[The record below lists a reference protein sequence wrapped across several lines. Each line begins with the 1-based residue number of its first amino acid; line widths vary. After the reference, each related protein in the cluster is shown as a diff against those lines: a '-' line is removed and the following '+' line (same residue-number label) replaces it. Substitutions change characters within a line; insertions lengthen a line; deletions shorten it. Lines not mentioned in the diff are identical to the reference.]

1 MDSAPGRIPARG
13 TFGDFVKTAF
23 IAVCVAAIYYP
34 LAKIGLLFLVQPD
47 GFAAFWP
54 AAGLLPAALLIL
66 RKTDRV
72 PTVAS
77 VFALIAI
84 VNISAGISPAT
95 SVALAT
101 VNCAE
106 SVAAAWALGRITGG
120 KVGTLDMR
128 NFFRFLVFCVLAVC
142 GGSAI
147 FGAAVSVYLAG
158 NPSFLPAFFLWW
170 AADGTGMMLI
180 TPVLLSLAP
189 IVRRD
194 ETIPKER
201 FVESIAIA
209 AVLCVSTVVVFVHSP
224 SDPMTPL
231 SMFRRPWILLV
242 PMIWAAL
249 RLHPGSISI
258 FSLLLWSIAICFT
271 SRGFGPYRI
280 PGIPVEASF
289 ATLFAFLTVTY
300 ISSYVIASVLR
311 ETAEV
316 RKREQRIKELLEET
330 QSISK
335 IGGWE
340 YEVSNGR
347 VTWTPEVYRIYG
359 VDPEYDPGDMERV
372 IARYA
377 PDSAL
382 RIERA
387 FRNAAEK
394 GEPYDLELELIRD
407 TGERIQV
414 RTMGKATVANGKVV
428 RVSGNIIDI
437 TEQNR
442 AEAKHRKLEREL
454 EISRKRESL
463 GTMAGGVA
471 HQFNNLLT
479 VVLGYIELAKESL
492 PPASTALNQL
502 REAEASAQRAAE
514 LSRSMLVYVGQGV
527 RHKELLD
534 LGPQMRE
541 HLSRIRV
548 ALPENVRLEIDA
560 PPEGPWSIMDPTD
573 FQEVLS
579 ILFTNAWE
587 AMRGAEGVVRIS
599 VNTISDPAV
608 IPGSRYVI
616 NPTTAGPWACLKVT
630 DTGAGMDRRTMDRI
644 FDPFF
649 STKFTGR
656 GLGLPL
662 VQGIV
667 RHYGGAIHVHSH
679 PGRGTM
685 VSVLFPATVRD
696 SPA

>member
-1 MDSAPGRIPARG
+1 VDSAPGRIPAHR
-13 TFGDFVKTAF
+13 TFGDLVKTAS
-23 IAVCVAAIYYP
+23 IAVCVAAIYFP
-34 LAKIGLLFLVQPD
+34 LAMIGLLFLVRPD

-72 PTVAS
+72 PTVAA
-77 VFALIAI
+77 VFASIA
-84 VNISAGISPAT
+84 VLNITAGMSPAT
-95 SVALAT
+95 GVAIAT

-120 KVGTLDMR
+120 KVAPLDMR
-128 NFFRFLVFCVLAVC
+128 NFFRFLVFCVVGVC

-158 NPSFLPAFFLWW
+158 NPSFPSAFFLWW
-170 AADGTGMMLI
+170 AANGTGMMLI

-189 IVRRD
+189 IVRRE
-194 ETIPKER
+194 ETTPQER
-201 FVESIAIA
+201 IGEMIAIA
-209 AVLCVSTVVVFVHSP
+209 VVLCVSTVFVFVRSP
-224 SDPMTPL
+224 AEPLTAL

-242 PMIWAAL
+242 PMVWAAL
-249 RLHPGSISI
+249 RLQPGFICI
-258 FSLLLWSIAICFT
+258 FSLLLWSIAISFT

-289 ATLFAFLTVTY
+289 ATLFAFLTVAY
-300 ISSYVIASVLR
+300 ISSYAIASFLR
-311 ETAEV
+311 ETAEG
-316 RKREQRIKELLEET
+316 RRREQRIRELLEET
-330 QSISK
+330 QSISR

-340 YEVSNGR
+340 YEVSNNR
-347 VTWTPEVYRIYG
+347 ITWTPEVYRIYG
-359 VDPEYDPGDMERV
+359 VGQDYDPGDMRRD

-377 PDSAL
+377 PDSAP
-382 RIERA
+382 RFERA
-387 FRNAAEK
+387 FRNAVGK
-394 GEPYDLELELIRD
+394 GEPYDLELELIRA

-414 RTMGKATVANGKVV
+414 RTMGKATLANGKVV
-428 RVSGNIIDI
+428 RVSGNIIDT

-442 AEAKHRKLEREL
+442 AEEHRRKLEREL

-463 GTMAGGVA
+463 GTMAGGIA

-479 VVLGYIELAKESL
+479 GILGYIELAKESL
-492 PPASTALNQL
+492 PPTSTALDQL
-502 REAEASAQRAAE
+502 REAEASALRAAE
-514 LSRSMLVYVGQGV
+514 LSRSMLVYVGQGI
-527 RHKELLD
+527 RHKELRD
-534 LGPQMRE
+534 LGRLTQE
-541 HLSRIRV
+541 HLSRIRP
-548 ALPENVRLEIDA
+548 ALPENVRLEINA
-560 PPEGPWSIMDPTD
+560 PPEGPWCFIDPAD
-573 FQEVLS
+573 FQEVLA

-599 VNTISDPAV
+599 MDTISDPAD
-608 IPGSRYVI
+608 IPGLRYV
-616 NPTTAGPWACLKVT
+616 THSDSTGSWACLKVT

-667 RHYGGAIHVHSH
+667 RYYGGAIHVHSH

-685 VSVLFPATVRD
+685 VAVLFPAAERESTG
-696 SPA
+696 